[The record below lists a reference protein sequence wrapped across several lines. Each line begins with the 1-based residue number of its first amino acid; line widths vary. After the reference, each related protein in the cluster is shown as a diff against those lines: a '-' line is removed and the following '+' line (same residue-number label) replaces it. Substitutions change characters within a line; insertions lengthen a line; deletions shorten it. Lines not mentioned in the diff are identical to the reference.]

1 MSNFDFVDLIAK
13 NAGSG
18 NESMEQNIALGLDA
32 LVAHCIAEA
41 RKPDPGSDADLWRA
55 SCAKL
60 ERERR
65 DNEATIATLRKE
77 LAAALT
83 SEPTAPPKECPTCH
97 GTGEVPDRHDPLGD
111 THPSKMERC
120 EECDGHGVV
129 EKQPSE
135 AARAWRER
143 MDEAWDAYMRFA
155 FEAPESD
162 SLSPEGTKVDAL
174 FDEAVALITAADQR
188 ADAHIRYERKTTDVA
203 FARVNAERDAIQ
215 REVERSHR
223 ALNESAQRER
233 DAVKSAERS
242 ELHASEE
249 LVERR
254 ETPERLDEIALERD
268 AAVKRAEAAEIQRN
282 AYRRDL
288 LAQVHCTDAALQRA
302 AVADSER
309 DDLRARLAKLLAA
322 CEAFRTEEFAT
333 DNGWSLFVQAIAEA
347 RSGATDA
354 AQAKEAT

>member
-1 MSNFDFVDLIAK
+1 VNDQSFILTLKHAICY
-13 NAGSG
+13 GSAVTSD
-18 NESMEQNIALGLDA
+18 EVTDALRS

-120 EECDGHGVV
+120 EECDGHGAV
-129 EKQPSE
+129 EKQPSD
-135 AARAWRER
+135 AAKAWRER
-143 MDEAWDAYMRFA
+143 AWDACV
-155 FEAPESD
+155 
-162 SLSPEGTKVDAL
+162 KDAYNRGAAL
-174 FDEAVALITAADQR
+174 PSHRAIWPALDEAVALITAAEQR

-215 REVERSHR
+215 RERAISHDWVKHLR
-223 ALNESAQRER
+223 NALIRCCNDGTDGRVSDSVSNEFLLKVPEECTAVRKQR
-233 DAVKSAERS
+233 DTA
-242 ELHASEE
+242 
-249 LVERR
+249 
-254 ETPERLDEIALERD
+254 I
-268 AAVKRAEAAEIQRN
+268 KRAEAAEEMREVYCN
-282 AYRRDL
+282 D
-288 LAQVHCTDAALQRA
+288 
-302 AVADSER
+302 R
-309 DDLRARLAKLLAA
+309 DDLRARLDKLLAELERVA
-322 CEAFRTEEFAT
+322 STTHYMSTMRQELT
-333 DNGWSLFVQAIAEA
+333 QAIAEA

-354 AQAKEAT
+354 PQAKEGT